1 MAMQSLAQVR
11 ENRPVFPAGRLAFP
25 GITSHPVFKK
35 TWGGV
40 GKFPFSYTNPII
52 IPDKELI

>member
-1 MAMQSLAQVR
+1 MQSLAQAR

-25 GITSHPVFKK
+25 GITSHSVFKK